1 MNGLCNS
8 ILECFV
14 IFLVFGVGLIGG
26 EVIEDWGVLCDFDC
40 EKVKEIIVVEYYLY
54 GFKGLVLS
62 VSSMEFLVF

>member
-1 MNGLCNS
+1 MFCN
-8 ILECFV
+8 F
-14 IFLVFGVGLIGG
+14 FGFWCWFNWG